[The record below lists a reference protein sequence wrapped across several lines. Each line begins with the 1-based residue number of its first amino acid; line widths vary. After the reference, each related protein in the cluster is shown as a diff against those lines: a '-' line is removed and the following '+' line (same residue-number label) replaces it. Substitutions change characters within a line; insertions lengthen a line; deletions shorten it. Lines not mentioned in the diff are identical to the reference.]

1 MNQYKL
7 GPWLVALAALLWAVD
22 APFRKLLTQD
32 LSSTTI
38 VFMEHLVIAALVL
51 VFLAKYFSEF
61 RDLSWREW
69 LAVGFFHAELSLH
82 QPIRCHP
89 FAKDPAVHR
98 YTVGRGSAAGETE
111 QTLLA
116 LGACR
121 DVRRIPALVSGAPDF
136 GIGIFGRRRGDHASA
151 GCFFFLG
158 RLHRDGPPRAS
169 EIELSSDDRFAVS
182 RRAGFSFHSG
192 IIFPHVRGD
201 RQRFW

>member
-69 LAVGFFHAELSLH
+69 LGVGFIALGG
-82 QPIRCHP
+82 
-89 FAKDPAVHR
+89 PAL
-98 YTVGRGSAAGETE
+98 AAGFFTPR
-111 QTLLA
+111 LPYIHPP
-116 LGACR
+116 GA
-121 DVRRIPALVSGAPDF
+121 V
-136 GIGIFGRRRGDHASA
+136 
-151 GCFFFLG
+151 
-158 RLHRDGPPRAS
+158 
-169 EIELSSDDRFAVS
+169 
-182 RRAGFSFHSG
+182 
-192 IIFPHVRGD
+192 
-201 RQRFW
+201 